1 MLDFMSLI
9 VNIQS
14 ILSEVNLQPPYNY
27 FPGSFV
33 FFFTIKVND
42 LCRVFVHLINVHG
55 VSILSSE
62 LLRVNENKNRWD
74 YCL

>member
-33 FFFTIKVND
+33 FFTIKVND

-55 VSILSSE
+55 VSILS
-62 LLRVNENKNRWD
+62 LNRT
-74 YCL
+74 LARKRK

>member
-33 FFFTIKVND
+33 FFTIKVND

-62 LLRVNENKNRWD
+62 LVCVNENKNRWD